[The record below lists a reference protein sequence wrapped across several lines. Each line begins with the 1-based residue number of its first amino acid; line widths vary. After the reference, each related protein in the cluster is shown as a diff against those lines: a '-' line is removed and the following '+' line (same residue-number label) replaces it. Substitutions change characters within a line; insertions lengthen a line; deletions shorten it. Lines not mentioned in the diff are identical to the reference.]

1 MILITGA
8 RGVVGKPLCERL
20 TRENKEYMAVSRQ
33 AESSNN
39 ELQWDLSNPPSN
51 AVKAKLAKITA
62 LIHCAPIWLLPAHL
76 ETLTDLKIQ
85 QLVVFSST
93 SVSSKQNSKNQQE
106 QELVTQLF
114 DAEQSL
120 LEQCKLNNTQLT
132 ILRPSLIY
140 GYGRDQNISHIAQF
154 IKRFRFMVLMG
165 KASGLRQPV
174 HADDLVDVVLAS
186 LLNRPHKQQV
196 YIVAGKE
203 VLSYRD
209 MVKRIF
215 VALDQRPLIISIPLW
230 LFRPALVIA
239 AKISGFSYTTE
250 MAERMNQ
257 DLNYDYTDAANDL
270 NFSPQKFLKNPDR
283 DLTV

>member
-174 HADDLVDVVLAS
+174 HADDLVDVE
-186 LLNRPHKQQV
+186 V

-230 LFRPALVIA
+230 LFRPALAIA
-239 AKISGFSYTTE
+239 AKISGFSYTSE